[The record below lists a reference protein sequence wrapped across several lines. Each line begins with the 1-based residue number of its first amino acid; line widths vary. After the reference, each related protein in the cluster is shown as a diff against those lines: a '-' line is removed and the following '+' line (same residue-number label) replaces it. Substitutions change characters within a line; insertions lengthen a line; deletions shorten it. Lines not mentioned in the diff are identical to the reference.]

1 MSKADKKPEQSKKQ
15 PGKKTELSE
24 KELSKVSGG
33 GGVNKTHN
41 N

>member
-1 MSKADKKPEQSKKQ
+1 MSKAVKKPEQTKKQ
-15 PGKKTELSE
+15 PSNKAELSE
-24 KELSKVSGG
+24 KELSQVSGG